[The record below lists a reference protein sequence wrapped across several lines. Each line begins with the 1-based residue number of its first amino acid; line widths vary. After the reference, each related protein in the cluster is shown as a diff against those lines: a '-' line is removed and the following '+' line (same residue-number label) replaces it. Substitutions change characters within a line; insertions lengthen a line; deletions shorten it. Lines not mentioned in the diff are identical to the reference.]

1 MPYRDYP
8 QAATNNA
15 KRAIKHREDNGSN
28 CGTPVGW
35 ETARILANR
44 ETISHDRTVRAYSF
58 LSRAKTYDQGRY
70 FDQNDNEICGSVMYD
85 AWGGDAMLE
94 WAKQKYEEM
103 ENKNMPTE
111 TERRTYKIEVRAQP
125 ESRVI
130 EGYAAVFDTPT
141 DMGNYLEEIASGAF
155 DGSDDSDV
163 VALFNHDANY
173 PLARTSNGTLELQSD
188 AKGLFYR
195 FEAPDTTFGND
206 LLKMVRSGLISQSSF
221 AFTIR
226 KDSWMNE
233 AGIKPKRRIEQVDML
248 FDLSPV
254 TSPAYKE
261 TSVTARALQDIRIAS
276 QGACDKDFPQLIADI
291 IELSKNRKQ

>member
-1 MPYRDYP
+1 MPYNDYP

-15 KRAIKHREDNGSN
+15 KRAIKHREDNGSD

-58 LSRAKTYDQGRY
+58 LSRAKTYDQGKY
-70 FDQNDNEICGSVMYD
+70 TDADGNEICGSVMYD
-85 AWGGDAMLE
+85 AWGGDAMLD
-94 WAKQKYEEM
+94 WAKRKYEEM
-103 ENKNMPTE
+103 ENKNMPAE

-130 EGYAAVFDTPT
+130 EGYAAVFETPT

-155 DGSDDSDV
+155 DGADDKDV

-173 PLARTSNGTLELQSD
+173 PLARTSNGTLELSSD
-188 AKGLFYR
+188 ARGLFYR

-226 KDSWMNE
+226 KDNWMQE
-233 AGIKPKRRIEQVDML
+233 AGMKPKRRIEQVDML
-248 FDLSPV
+248 FDVSPV
-254 TSPAYKE
+254 TYPAYKE
-261 TSVTARALQDIRIAS
+261 TSVTARALQDIRTAP
-276 QGACDKDFPQLIADI
+276 QGVCDKDFPQLIADI
-291 IELSKNRKQ
+291 IELSKKA

>member
-1 MPYRDYP
+1 MPYNDYP

-15 KRAIKHREDNGSN
+15 KRAIKHREDNGSD

-58 LSRAKTYDQGRY
+58 LSRAKTYDQGKY
-70 FDQNDNEICGSVMYD
+70 TDADGNEICGSVMYD
-85 AWGGDAMLE
+85 AWGGDAMLD
-94 WAKQKYEEM
+94 WAKRKYEEM
-103 ENKNMPTE
+103 ENKNMPAE

-130 EGYAAVFDTPT
+130 EGYAAVFETPT

-155 DGSDDSDV
+155 DDADDTDV

-173 PLARTSNGTLELQSD
+173 PLARTSNGTLELSSD
-188 AKGLFYR
+188 ARGLFYR

-226 KDSWMNE
+226 KDNWMQE
-233 AGIKPKRRIEQVDML
+233 AGMKPKRRIEQVDML
-248 FDLSPV
+248 FDVSPV
-254 TSPAYKE
+254 TYPAYKE
-261 TSVTARALQDIRIAS
+261 TSVTARALQDIRTAP
-276 QGACDKDFPQLIADI
+276 QGVCDKDFPQLIADI
-291 IELSKNRKQ
+291 INLKKRNT

>member
-1 MPYRDYP
+1 MPYNDYP

-15 KRAIKHREDNGSN
+15 KRAIKHREDNGSD

-58 LSRAKTYDQGRY
+58 LSRAKVYDQGKY
-70 FDQNDNEICGSVMYD
+70 TDADGNEICGSVMYD
-85 AWGGDAMLE
+85 AWGGDAMLN
-94 WAKQKYEEM
+94 WAKRKYDEM
-103 ENKNMPTE
+103 ENKNMSAE

-130 EGYAAVFDTPT
+130 EGYAAVFETPT

-155 DGSDDSDV
+155 DGADDTDV

-173 PLARTSNGTLELQSD
+173 PLARTSNGTLELSSD
-188 AKGLFYR
+188 ARGLFYR

-206 LLKMVRSGLISQSSF
+206 LLKMVRSGLIAQSSF

-226 KDSWMNE
+226 KDNWMQE
-233 AGIKPKRRIEQVDML
+233 AGMKPKRRIEQVDML
-248 FDLSPV
+248 FDVSPV
-254 TSPAYKE
+254 TYPAYKE
-261 TSVTARALQDIRIAS
+261 TSATARALQNIRTAP
-276 QGACDKDFPQLIADI
+276 QGVCDKDFPQLIADI
-291 IELSKNRKQ
+291 IELSKKA

>member
-1 MPYRDYP
+1 MPYNDYP

-15 KRAIKHREDNGSN
+15 KRAIKHREDNGSD

-58 LSRAKTYDQGRY
+58 LSRAKTYDQGKY
-70 FDQNDNEICGSVMYD
+70 TDADGNEICGSVMYD
-85 AWGGDAMLE
+85 AWGGDAMLD
-94 WAKQKYEEM
+94 WAKRKYEEM
-103 ENKNMPTE
+103 ENKNMPAE

-130 EGYAAVFDTPT
+130 EGYAAVFETPT

-155 DGSDDSDV
+155 DGADDTDV

-173 PLARTSNGTLELQSD
+173 PLARTSNGTLELASD
-188 AKGLFYR
+188 ARGLFYR

-206 LLKMVRSGLISQSSF
+206 LLKMVRSGLIAQSSF

-226 KDSWMNE
+226 KDNWMQE
-233 AGIKPKRRIEQVDML
+233 AGTKPKRRIEQVDML
-248 FDLSPV
+248 FDVSPV
-254 TSPAYKE
+254 TYPAYKE
-261 TSVTARALQDIRIAS
+261 TSVTARALQDIRTAP
-276 QGACDKDFPQLIADI
+276 QGVCDKDFPQLIADI
-291 IELSKNRKQ
+291 IELSKKA

>member
-1 MPYRDYP
+1 MPYNDYP

-15 KRAIKHREDNGSN
+15 KRAIKHREDNGSD

-58 LSRAKTYDQGRY
+58 LSRAKTYDQGKY
-70 FDQNDNEICGSVMYD
+70 TDADGNEICGSVMYD
-85 AWGGDAMLE
+85 AWGGDAMLD
-94 WAKQKYEEM
+94 WAKRKYEEM
-103 ENKNMPTE
+103 ENKNMPAE

-130 EGYAAVFDTPT
+130 EGYAAVFETPT

-155 DGSDDSDV
+155 DDADDKDV

-173 PLARTSNGTLELQSD
+173 PLARTSNGTLELSSD
-188 AKGLFYR
+188 ARGLFYR

-226 KDSWMNE
+226 KDNWMQE
-233 AGIKPKRRIEQVDML
+233 AGMKPKRRIEQVDML
-248 FDLSPV
+248 FDVSPV
-254 TSPAYKE
+254 TYPAYKE
-261 TSVTARALQDIRIAS
+261 TSVTARALQDIRTAP
-276 QGACDKDFPQLIADI
+276 QGVCDKDFPQLIADI
-291 IELSKNRKQ
+291 IELSKKA

>member
-1 MPYRDYP
+1 MPYNDYP

-15 KRAIKHREDNGSN
+15 KRAIKHREDNGSD

-58 LSRAKTYDQGRY
+58 LSRAKTYDQGKY
-70 FDQNDNEICGSVMYD
+70 TDADGNEICGSVMYD
-85 AWGGDAMLE
+85 AWGGDAMLD
-94 WAKQKYEEM
+94 WAKRKYEEM
-103 ENKNMPTE
+103 ENKNMPAE

-130 EGYAAVFDTPT
+130 EGYAAVFETPT

-173 PLARTSNGTLELQSD
+173 PLARTSNGTLELSSD
-188 AKGLFYR
+188 ARGLFYR

-206 LLKMVRSGLISQSSF
+206 LLKMVRSGLIAQSSF

-226 KDSWMNE
+226 KDNWMQE
-233 AGIKPKRRIEQVDML
+233 AGMKPKRRIEQVDML
-248 FDLSPV
+248 FDVSPV
-254 TSPAYKE
+254 TYPAYKE
-261 TSVTARALQDIRIAS
+261 TSVTARALQNIRTAP
-276 QGACDKDFPQLIADI
+276 QGVCDKDFPQLIADI
-291 IELSKNRKQ
+291 IELSKKA

>member
-1 MPYRDYP
+1 MPYNDYP

-15 KRAIKHREDNGSN
+15 KRAIKHREDNGSD

-58 LSRAKTYDQGRY
+58 LSRAKTYDQGKY
-70 FDQNDNEICGSVMYD
+70 TDADGNEICGSVMYD
-85 AWGGDAMLE
+85 AWGGDAMLD
-94 WAKQKYEEM
+94 WAKRKYEEM
-103 ENKNMPTE
+103 ENKNMPAE

-130 EGYAAVFDTPT
+130 EGYAAVFETPT

-155 DGSDDSDV
+155 DGADDTDV

-173 PLARTSNGTLELQSD
+173 PLARTSNGTLELSSD
-188 AKGLFYR
+188 ARGLFYR

-226 KDSWMNE
+226 KDNWMQE
-233 AGIKPKRRIEQVDML
+233 AGMKPKRRIEQVDML
-248 FDLSPV
+248 FDVSPV
-254 TSPAYKE
+254 TYPAYKE
-261 TSVTARALQDIRIAS
+261 TSVTARALQDIRTAP
-276 QGACDKDFPQLIADI
+276 QGVCDKDFPQLIADI
-291 IELSKNRKQ
+291 INLKKRNT

>member
-1 MPYRDYP
+1 MPYNDYP

-15 KRAIKHREDNGSN
+15 KRAIKHREDNGSD

-58 LSRAKTYDQGRY
+58 LSRAKTYDQGKY
-70 FDQNDNEICGSVMYD
+70 TDADGNEICGSVMYD
-85 AWGGDAMLE
+85 AWGGDAMLD
-94 WAKQKYEEM
+94 WAKRKYEEM
-103 ENKNMPTE
+103 ENKNMPAE

-130 EGYAAVFDTPT
+130 EGYAAVFETPT

-155 DGSDDSDV
+155 DDADDKDV

-173 PLARTSNGTLELQSD
+173 PLARTSNGTLELSSD
-188 AKGLFYR
+188 ARGLFYR

-206 LLKMVRSGLISQSSF
+206 LLKMVRSGLIAQSSF

-226 KDSWMNE
+226 KDNWMQE
-233 AGIKPKRRIEQVDML
+233 AGMKPKRRIEQVDML
-248 FDLSPV
+248 FDVSPV
-254 TSPAYKE
+254 TYPAYKE
-261 TSVTARALQDIRIAS
+261 TSVTARALQDIRTAP
-276 QGACDKDFPQLIADI
+276 QGVCDKDFPQLIADI
-291 IELSKNRKQ
+291 IELSKKA

>member
-1 MPYRDYP
+1 MPYNDYP

-15 KRAIKHREDNGSN
+15 KRAIKHRKDNGSD

-58 LSRAKTYDQGRY
+58 LSRAKTYDQGKY
-70 FDQNDNEICGSVMYD
+70 TDADGNEICGSVMYD
-85 AWGGDAMLE
+85 AWGGDAMLD
-94 WAKQKYEEM
+94 WAKRKYEEM
-103 ENKNMPTE
+103 ENKNMPAE

-130 EGYAAVFDTPT
+130 EGYAAVFETPT

-155 DGSDDSDV
+155 DGADDTDV

-173 PLARTSNGTLELQSD
+173 PLARTSNGTLELSSD
-188 AKGLFYR
+188 ARGLFYR

-206 LLKMVRSGLISQSSF
+206 LLKMVRSGLIAQSSF

-226 KDSWMNE
+226 KDNWMQE
-233 AGIKPKRRIEQVDML
+233 AGMKPKRRIEQVDML
-248 FDLSPV
+248 FDVSPV
-254 TSPAYKE
+254 TYPAYKE
-261 TSVTARALQDIRIAS
+261 TSVTARALQDIRTAP
-276 QGACDKDFPQLIADI
+276 QGVCDKDFPQLIADI
-291 IELSKNRKQ
+291 INLKKRNT

>member
-1 MPYRDYP
+1 MPYNDYP

-15 KRAIKHREDNGSN
+15 KRAIKHREDNGSD

-58 LSRAKTYDQGRY
+58 LSRAKVYDQGKY
-70 FDQNDNEICGSVMYD
+70 TDADGNEICGSVMYD
-85 AWGGDAMLE
+85 AWGGDAMLN
-94 WAKQKYEEM
+94 WAKRKYEEM
-103 ENKNMPTE
+103 ENKNMPAE

-130 EGYAAVFDTPT
+130 EGYAAVFETPT

-155 DGSDDSDV
+155 DGADDTDV

-173 PLARTSNGTLELQSD
+173 PLARTSNGTLELSSD
-188 AKGLFYR
+188 ARGLFYR

-226 KDSWMNE
+226 KDNWMQE
-233 AGIKPKRRIEQVDML
+233 AGMKPKRRIEQVDML
-248 FDLSPV
+248 FDVSPV
-254 TSPAYKE
+254 TYPAYKE
-261 TSVTARALQDIRIAS
+261 TSVTARALQDIRTAPH
-276 QGACDKDFPQLIADI
+276 GVCDKDFPQLIADI
-291 IELSKNRKQ
+291 INLKKRNT

>member
-1 MPYRDYP
+1 MPYNDYP

-15 KRAIKHREDNGSN
+15 KRAIKHREDNGSD

-58 LSRAKTYDQGRY
+58 LSRAKTYDQGKY
-70 FDQNDNEICGSVMYD
+70 TDADGNEICGSVMYD
-85 AWGGDAMLE
+85 AWGGDAMLD
-94 WAKQKYEEM
+94 WAKRKYEEM
-103 ENKNMPTE
+103 ENKNMPAE

-130 EGYAAVFDTPT
+130 EGYAAVFETPT

-155 DGSDDSDV
+155 DDADDKDV

-173 PLARTSNGTLELQSD
+173 PLARTSNGTLELSSD
-188 AKGLFYR
+188 ARGLFYR

-206 LLKMVRSGLISQSSF
+206 LLKMVRSGLIAQSSF

-226 KDSWMNE
+226 KDNWMQE
-233 AGIKPKRRIEQVDML
+233 AGMKPKRRIEQVDML
-248 FDLSPV
+248 FDVSPV
-254 TSPAYKE
+254 TYPAYKE
-261 TSVTARALQDIRIAS
+261 TSVTARALQDIRTAPH
-276 QGACDKDFPQLIADI
+276 GVCDKDFPQLIADI
-291 IELSKNRKQ
+291 IELSKKA